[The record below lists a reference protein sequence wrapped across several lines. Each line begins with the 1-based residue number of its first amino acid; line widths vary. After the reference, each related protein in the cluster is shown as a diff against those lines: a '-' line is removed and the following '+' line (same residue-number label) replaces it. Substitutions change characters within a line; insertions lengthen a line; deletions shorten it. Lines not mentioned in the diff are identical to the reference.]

1 MNDNT
6 LLESNELSEQQ
17 YKDFLVEV
25 EKQPST
31 RSPLEG
37 KDVVLAFEFMEDTG
51 LRITELLHVKKK
63 DLDFQTRILTVT
75 HPKTERQ
82 CKCSTWKYKDLYSR
96 KKVLD
101 KSDKNCKLCHGNG
114 KWKKPQR
121 TTFTPRI
128 HDRMF
133 EYCKSMPDNEYLFP
147 TSRQSMWVWGKKA
160 GIAAGIN
167 IFRQLE
173 ERKIVGIYNHLF
185 RKLCSKRTTR
195 DAKDNDYKDQLV
207 ACKLRHSYQTV
218 TDRYTEID
226 INYLINWERNR
237 YTFK

>member
-1 MNDNT
+1 MVE
-6 LLESNELSEQQ
+6 LLESYELTDEQYQ
-17 YKDFLVEV
+17 KFLDEV
-25 EKQPST
+25 EKVPSN
-31 RSPLEG
+31 RSPMEG
-37 KDVVLAFEFMEDTG
+37 KDVRLAFEFMEDTG
-51 LRITELLHVKKK
+51 LRITELLHVCKE

-75 HPKTERQ
+75 HPKTEQ
-82 CKCSTWKYKDLYSR
+82 TCKCSVWKYKDLYTR
-96 KKVLD
+96 KRVLD
-101 KSDKNCKLCHGNG
+101 KSDKNCKRCHGTG

-133 EYCKSMPDNEYLFP
+133 EYVKQFPEGEPIFP
-147 TSRQSMWVWGKKA
+147 TTRQSFWVWGKKA
-160 GIAAGIN
+160 GNNADIN

-195 DAKDNDYKDQLV
+195 DAKLDDYKDQLV
-207 ACKLRHSYQTV
+207 ACKLRHSYQKV

-226 INYLINWERNR
+226 INYLIQWERKQ